1 MNQIR
6 QISEFSIYTALAFI
20 FGYIESLIPLPVP
33 FPGMKIGL
41 ANLVMMIVLYR
52 KNFRYAFGISMLRNL
67 LNAITFGSLFSLLYS
82 LAGSVLSLIAMAGL
96 KKVRWAQPKSEHI
109 VSVSALGGI
118 VHNMGQLMVAALLV
132 GFSSIIW
139 YLPVLYFCGLLTGIL
154 IGMVSKQCL
163 ARLPADP
170 QNR

>member
-96 KKVRWAQPKSEHI
+96 KKVRRARPKSEHI

-118 VHNMGQLMVAALLV
+118 VHNMGQLMVAAFLV